1 MSTIIQVALIDL
13 LDFSGIKPTA
23 VVGHSSGEMAAAY
36 CAGALSRES
45 AWKLTYYRGQLR
57 PQDGSMMAVGLAESA
72 LQPYLERSSKRRVV
86 LACVNSPRSLTLS
99 GDSSGID
106 ELCEI
111 FNQEGIFARKLK
123 VDTAYHSHHM
133 KMVADKYLSAIQDVS
148 PFAKSANDN
157 VKIFSSVTCNL
168 VEHSAMG
175 PEYWVEK
182 LVSTVRFS
190 EVVQALYQYS
200 PGKPRRRPRNTGFVD
215 TWLEIG
221 PHSTMREPLKQI
233 LAWPDIAYDSV
244 LQREKCATMTAMQ
257 AAGQLW
263 TLGYPVKI
271 FAVNTLSKPTGKAQ
285 PILVDLPP
293 YAWNHSG
300 RHWFEPKLSL
310 ASRFRKHPRHDLLGA
325 PLETSDN
332 PTWRHFL
339 RMPENPWMEDHKVV
353 LFFLGYFCRDS
364 SADLSTGTVWY
375 SILQRWYGRNGRAR
389 STSTGT

>member
-1 MSTIIQVALIDL
+1 M
-13 LDFSGIKPTA
+13 A

-45 AWKLTYYRGQLR
+45 AWKLAYYRGQLR
-57 PQDGSMMAVGLAESA
+57 PQDGSMMAVGLSETAI
-72 LQPYLERSSKRRVV
+72 QPYLKRPSKGRVV

-99 GDSSGID
+99 GDTSGID
-106 ELCEI
+106 ELCKI

-133 KMVADKYLSAIQDVS
+133 KMVADKYLSAIQDFS
-148 PFAKSANDN
+148 PLAKKANDS
-157 VKIFSSVTCNL
+157 VKMFSSVTCTL

-175 PEYWVEK
+175 PEYWVEN

-190 EVVQALYQYS
+190 EAVQALYQYS
-200 PGKPRRRPRNTGFVD
+200 PGKQRRRQKTTGFVD

-221 PHSTMREPLKQI
+221 PHSAMREPVKQI
-233 LAWPDIAYDSV
+233 LARPDIAYDSV
-244 LQREKCATMTAMQ
+244 LRRENSAAITAIQ

-263 TLGYPVKI
+263 VLGYPVKI

-285 PILVDLPP
+285 PILTDLPP

-300 RHWFEPKLSL
+300 RYWFEPKLSM
-310 ASRFRKHPRHDLLGA
+310 AHRFRKHPRHDLLGA
-325 PLETSDN
+325 PLETSDK

-353 LFFLGYFCRDS
+353 LFVLGYS
-364 SADLSTGTVWY
+364 SGKSLADLFTGPVRC
-375 SILQRWYGRNGRAR
+375 SILQRGYGRNGRAR
-389 STSTGT
+389 STSTGK

>member
-1 MSTIIQVALIDL
+1 M
-13 LDFSGIKPTA
+13 
-23 VVGHSSGEMAAAY
+23 VGHSSGEIAAAY

-45 AWKLTYYRGQLR
+45 AWKLAYYRGQLR
-57 PQDGSMMAVGLAESA
+57 PQDGSMMAVGLPELAI
-72 LQPYLERSSKRRVV
+72 QPYLERPSKGRVV

-99 GDSSGID
+99 GDPSGID

-111 FNQEGIFARKLK
+111 FNQESIFARKLK

-133 KMVADKYLSAIQDVS
+133 KMVADKYLSDIRDVS
-148 PFAKSANDN
+148 PLAKKVNDN
-157 VKIFSSVTCNL
+157 VKMFSSVTCKL

-175 PEYWVEK
+175 PEYWVEN

-190 EVVQALYQYS
+190 EAVQALYQYS
-200 PGKPRRRPRNTGFVD
+200 PGKPRRRQRNTGFVD

-221 PHSTMREPLKQI
+221 PHSSMRGPVKQI
-233 LAWPDIAYDSV
+233 LTRPDIAYDSV
-244 LQREKCATMTAMQ
+244 LQRDKSATITAMQ

-271 FAVNTLSKPTGKAQ
+271 FAVNTPSEPIRKPP

-293 YAWNHSG
+293 YAWNQSV
-300 RHWFEPKLSL
+300 RYWSEPKLSM
-310 ASRFRKHPRHDLLGA
+310 AHRFRKHPRHDLLGA
-325 PLETSDN
+325 PLETSDK

-353 LFFLGYFCRDS
+353 IRISWLLLRRLFC
-364 SADLSTGTVWY
+364 
-375 SILQRWYGRNGRAR
+375 
-389 STSTGT
+389 